1 MRNSA
6 SFPMDK
12 VYIPRN
18 SLRNSKGISLLETLI
33 AIIILAVALTSI
45 SYFFSTARGNIEICG
60 HMRCGLVLAQDK
72 MEELKDLGYFHDD
85 LSGDFSGETH
95 SDRVDSA
102 GDPDAD
108 DRPFYREWTVYDIDN
123 PADGTGP
130 DEVDYKR
137 VELAVYDQQLN
148 PGNVTL
154 NDINKLVAELRTYIS
169 P

>member
-6 SFPMDK
+6 SFSTDNLS
-12 VYIPRN
+12 I
-18 SLRNSKGISLLETLI
+18 LRNGLRDVKGLSLLETLI
-33 AIIILAVALTSI
+33 AIIILAIALTSI
-45 SYFFSTARGNIEICG
+45 SYFFSRARINIEASG
-60 HMRCGLVLAQDK
+60 WMRCGLVLAQDK

-85 LSGDFSGETH
+85 LSGDLNGETH

-137 VELAVYDQQLN
+137 VELAVYDQRLA
-148 PGNVTL
+148 PGPEL
-154 NDINKLVAELRTYIS
+154 ADQDKLVAELETYIS